1 MSDGHP
7 DNRVDES
14 PSEHTARD
22 LSRIAR
28 GLYGDASFIAR
39 TLAAWRPYICP
50 FEVLV
55 RAVPMGSRVLDVG
68 CGSGLFAAL
77 LAASGRAREVVGF
90 DTSRGAIAAA
100 DAMKGRLPEGAA
112 ALSFCVVDAGDAWPG
127 GEDGAGGFDV
137 VSIVD
142 VMHHLPKGIRRDVV
156 KRACGRVRAGGV
168 FLYKDMC
175 RRPLWRRGMNRMHD
189 LVMARQ
195 WIDEEPIGN
204 IEAWARAEGMEL
216 VRSERINRWWYGHD
230 LRVFRRP

>member
-1 MSDGHP
+1 MSVMSDGHP

-77 LAASGRAREVVGF
+77 A
-90 DTSRGAIAAA
+90 
-100 DAMKGRLPEGAA
+100 
-112 ALSFCVVDAGDAWPG
+112 G
-127 GEDGAGGFDV
+127 GE
-137 VSIVD
+137 
-142 VMHHLPKGIRRDVV
+142 
-156 KRACGRVRAGGV
+156 RAGGRWWG
-168 FLYKDMC
+168 LIL
-175 RRPLWRRGMNRMHD
+175 R
-189 LVMARQ
+189 
-195 WIDEEPIGN
+195 E
-204 IEAWARAEGMEL
+204 
-216 VRSERINRWWYGHD
+216 VRSR
-230 LRVFRRP
+230 LRTR

>member
-1 MSDGHP
+1 M
-7 DNRVDES
+7 
-14 PSEHTARD
+14 
-22 LSRIAR
+22 
-28 GLYGDASFIAR
+28 
-39 TLAAWRPYICP
+39 
-50 FEVLV
+50 
-55 RAVPMGSRVLDVG
+55 
-68 CGSGLFAAL
+68 
-77 LAASGRAREVVGF
+77 
-90 DTSRGAIAAA
+90 
-100 DAMKGRLPEGAA
+100 
-112 ALSFCVVDAGDAWPG
+112 
-127 GEDGAGGFDV
+127 

-156 KRACGRVRAGGV
+156 KRALQVRAGRV

>member
-1 MSDGHP
+1 MSVMSDGHP
-7 DNRVDES
+7 DNRADES
-14 PSEHTARD
+14 PGEHTAGD

-28 GLYGDASFIAR
+28 RLYGDASLVAR

-127 GEDGAGGFDV
+127 GDGGFDV

-142 VMHHLPKGIRRDVV
+142 VMHHLPGAAHAD
-156 KRACGRVRAGGV
+156 
-168 FLYKDMC
+168 
-175 RRPLWRRGMNRMHD
+175 HT
-189 LVMARQ
+189 
-195 WIDEEPIGN
+195 
-204 IEAWARAEGMEL
+204 
-216 VRSERINRWWYGHD
+216 GHAQ
-230 LRVFRRP
+230 